1 MDYIHVQYYSVRKRE
16 HNSPCVAT
24 WMDLEGVM
32 LSETSQKE
40 KDKYCVLSFIC
51 RIEKYNKLVT
61 ITKRKQTHRYR
72 EQAMVTSG
80 EGGAL

>member
-1 MDYIHVQYYSVRKRE
+1 
-16 HNSPCVAT
+16 
-24 WMDLEGVM
+24 M
-32 LSETSQKE
+32 LSEISQKE

-51 RIEKYNKLVT
+51 RIEKYNKLVNV
-61 ITKRKQTHRYR
+61 TKRKQTHRYR